1 MLKDMLIKYRSFIL
15 YAFFGVCTT
24 LVNIIV
30 YYICSYVLNLSTI
43 ISTAIS
49 WFLAVLFA
57 YVTNREW
64 VFESHVSNTKEV
76 TKEITSF
83 FSCRLLTGL
92 LDIGIMY
99 ICVDILNW
107 NDMIIKMTS
116 NILVIV
122 LNYVASKLIIFK

>member
-1 MLKDMLIKYRSFIL
+1 MLKDMLVKYRSFIL

-57 YVTNREW
+57 YVTNRKW
-64 VFESHVSNTKEV
+64 VFESHVLNTKEV

-99 ICVDILNW
+99 ICVDILKW

>member
-15 YAFFGVCTT
+15 YAFFGMCTT
-24 LVNIIV
+24 LVNVIV
-30 YYICSYVLNLSTI
+30 YYICSYILNLSTI
-43 ISTAIS
+43 ISTSIS

-57 YVTNREW
+57 YVTNRKW

>member
-1 MLKDMLIKYRSFIL
+1 MLKDMLMKYKNIIL

-30 YYICSYVLNLSTI
+30 YYICSYILKFPTI

-49 WFLAVLFA
+49 WSLAVLFA
-57 YVTNREW
+57 YVTNRKW
-64 VFESHVSNTKEV
+64 VFESHVSNVKEV

-92 LDIGIMY
+92 LDIGIMF

-107 NDMIIKMTS
+107 NDMIIKMIS

-122 LNYVASKLIIFK
+122 LNYVGSKLIIFK

>member
-107 NDMIIKMTS
+107 NDMIIKMIS

>member
-1 MLKDMLIKYRSFIL
+1 MLKDMLVKYRSFIL

-57 YVTNREW
+57 YVTNRKW
-64 VFESHVSNTKEV
+64 VFESHVLNTKEV

>member
-1 MLKDMLIKYRSFIL
+1 MLKDMLVKYRSFIL

-30 YYICSYVLNLSTI
+30 YYVCSYVLNLSTI

-57 YVTNREW
+57 YVTNRKW

>member
-107 NDMIIKMTS
+107 NDMIIKMIS

-122 LNYVASKLIIFK
+122 LNYVASKLIIFN

>member
-92 LDIGIMY
+92 LDTGIMY

-107 NDMIIKMTS
+107 NDMIIKMIS

>member
-1 MLKDMLIKYRSFIL
+1 MLKDMLVKYRSFNL

-30 YYICSYVLNLSTI
+30 YYVCSYVLNLSTI

-57 YVTNREW
+57 YVTNRKW

>member
-99 ICVDILNW
+99 ICIDILNW